1 MDLYL
6 PGLPDLQRSFAISSS
21 TAQLTV
27 TACIL
32 GLAIGQLFAGGISDA
47 RGRRRPVIVG
57 MVLWCLTTVGCA
69 AAPTIGSILALR
81 LVQGLGAGVCLAITR
96 AILADLDPVNLMKHV
111 SRLLVVLGAMPVL
124 APTLGGVLLSIDGW
138 RGLFLCL
145 AAAGAIFAAASI
157 LVLPESL
164 PVQRRQ
170 PFELRASLT
179 SYRSLLSNR
188 DFALPALVS
197 GAAFGSLFTF
207 LSSSPFVLGTGFGL
221 SATDYGLAFG
231 TVAAGLIGGMQL
243 SPFLAARLGARMA
256 QLAAAGLGSLGSIG
270 LILAGEDSANLAV
283 TLALLFVILATTG
296 TLIPSS
302 SSEAMVTGSQSMGAA
317 SGLVG
322 ALQFVIGGGVGL
334 VGAHFGVGVGI
345 TPLAVTLLLCDG
357 VALGLTLLRRD
368 AASTLAASS
377 PGGASTPAVLTT
389 AGSNR

>member
-1 MDLYL
+1 
-6 PGLPDLQRSFAISSS
+6 
-21 TAQLTV
+21 
-27 TACIL
+27 
-32 GLAIGQLFAGGISDA
+32 
-47 RGRRRPVIVG
+47 
-57 MVLWCLTTVGCA
+57 
-69 AAPTIGSILALR
+69 
-81 LVQGLGAGVCLAITR
+81 
-96 AILADLDPVNLMKHV
+96 
-111 SRLLVVLGAMPVL
+111 
-124 APTLGGVLLSIDGW
+124 
-138 RGLFLCL
+138 
-145 AAAGAIFAAASI
+145 
-157 LVLPESL
+157 
-164 PVQRRQ
+164 
-170 PFELRASLT
+170 LRASLT